1 MTGLDINFVNQF
13 VNENIVTFHENRLRV
28 LNQLNLQKL
37 IKKNPYLF
45 KAKNLNTAGDLIE
58 GLLTAF
64 LSSSE
69 EKMFGDFLED
79 LAIFISTITSNGRKS
94 SAEGIDLEFERNNI
108 HYIVSIKSGPNW
120 GNSSQHKKLAE
131 NFITAKNVL
140 QQSQFGINVQSVLGI
155 CYGKTRTSFSDKGYL
170 KTVGQNFWYL
180 ISQESGLYIDIIE
193 PIGFRAKQHNE
204 AFESSRAKISNR
216 FTREFIDL
224 YCRDDGSIN
233 WETLVQYSCG
243 NLDLDTVLNA
253 PSLT

>member
-1 MTGLDINFVNQF
+1 MTGLDINLVNQF
-13 VNENIVTFHENRLRV
+13 VNENIVTFHENRLNA
-28 LNQLNLQKL
+28 LTKLSLQRL
-37 IKKNPYLF
+37 IRKNPYLF
-45 KAKNLNTAGDLIE
+45 KAKNLNRASDLIE

-69 EKMFGDFLED
+69 EKIFGDFLED
-79 LAIFISTITSNGRKS
+79 LAIFISKITSDGRKS
-94 SAEGIDLEFERNNI
+94 SAEGIDLEFDRNNI
-108 HYIVSIKSGPNW
+108 RYIISIKSGPNW

-140 QQSQFGINVQSVLGI
+140 QQSQFGVNVQPVLGI
-155 CYGKTRTSFSDKGYL
+155 CYGKTKTSFSKDGYL

-180 ISQESGLYIDIIE
+180 ISQKPDLYIDIIE

-204 AFESSRAKISNR
+204 AFESNRAKISNR
-216 FTREFIDL
+216 FTHEFIDL

-243 NLDLDTVLNA
+243 NLDLDSVLKT
-253 PSLT
+253 LH